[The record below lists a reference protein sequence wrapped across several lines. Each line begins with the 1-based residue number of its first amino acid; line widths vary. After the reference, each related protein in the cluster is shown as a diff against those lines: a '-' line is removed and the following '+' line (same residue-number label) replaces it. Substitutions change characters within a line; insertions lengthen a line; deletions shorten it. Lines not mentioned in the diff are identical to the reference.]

1 MSKFL
6 RYIKNTSFFSFL
18 LYLSS
23 IRTDVT
29 DDYVEPTL
37 RISSD
42 SIILFKVGQKFQF
55 TAKYFD
61 TSGTPADNPNLIWT
75 VSPPGAL
82 SINDSVLRLQTAMA
96 KLLLRSVL

>member
-1 MSKFL
+1 MLKSGILFDFFNTLKISKFL

-61 TSGTPADNPNLIWT
+61 TSGTQIENPDLIWT
-75 VSPPGAL
+75 VFPLAHL
-82 SINDSVLRLQTAMA
+82 V
-96 KLLLRSVL
+96 

>member
-1 MSKFL
+1 MYKKHFF
-6 RYIKNTSFFSFL
+6 FFSFL
-18 LYLSS
+18 LYLCF
-23 IRTDVT
+23 IRTNIT
-29 DDYVEPTL
+29 DDYIELTL

-42 SIILFKVGQKFQF
+42 SIIIFKVGQKFQF

-82 SINDSVLRLQTAMA
+82 GINDSVLRLQTAMA